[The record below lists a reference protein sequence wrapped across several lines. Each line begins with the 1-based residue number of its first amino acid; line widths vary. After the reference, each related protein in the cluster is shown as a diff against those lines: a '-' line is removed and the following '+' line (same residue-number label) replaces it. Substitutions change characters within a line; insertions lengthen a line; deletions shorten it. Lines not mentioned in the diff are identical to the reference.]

1 MAELLLTCLGDFQVT
16 LAGTALT
23 LFPTDKTRA
32 LLAYLTIEGRVHQR
46 SELASL
52 LWPGYSEESARNSLR
67 QSLHQLRLLLHDA
80 EAGRLWGAPWLL
92 LARQTVQINPAAR
105 ISVDVTTFTKLLADS
120 AAHAHAD
127 LATCASCL
135 ARLRQ
140 AVELYG
146 GDFLAGIALV
156 DSDPFEE
163 WRRIL
168 QEQLHI
174 QMLDALT
181 QLADAAERSGDEE
194 GALHAAQR
202 QLALEPWFETAH
214 RQVMRILAKRG
225 QRAAAIAQYQRCRQV
240 LAEELRGAPDAETT
254 ALYEQI
260 QSGSFNK
267 VTRWQDDQK
276 EAAGQPLI
284 LSSGHP

>member
-127 LATCASCL
+127 LATYASCL

-146 GDFLAGIALV
+146 RDFPDARRLDPAG
-156 DSDPFEE
+156 
-163 WRRIL
+163 
-168 QEQLHI
+168 
-174 QMLDALT
+174 
-181 QLADAAERSGDEE
+181 
-194 GALHAAQR
+194 
-202 QLALEPWFETAH
+202 
-214 RQVMRILAKRG
+214 
-225 QRAAAIAQYQRCRQV
+225 RCRRTQ
-240 LAEELRGAPDAETT
+240 R
-254 ALYEQI
+254 
-260 QSGSFNK
+260 
-267 VTRWQDDQK
+267 
-276 EAAGQPLI
+276 
-284 LSSGHP
+284 